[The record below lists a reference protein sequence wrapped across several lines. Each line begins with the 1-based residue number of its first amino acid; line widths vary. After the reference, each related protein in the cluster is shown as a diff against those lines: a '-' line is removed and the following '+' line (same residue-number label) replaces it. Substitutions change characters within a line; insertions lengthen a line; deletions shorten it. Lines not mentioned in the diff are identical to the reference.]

1 LLGAESAIF
10 WNNEI
15 LHEGRINFPLKGRP
29 EATGHGMKIEEAR
42 IEDAKEI
49 MGWFPDK
56 ESVTRWGSP
65 YMSYPLKDDT
75 FFGDIYWDRMSSRVA
90 RTEDGS
96 LLAFGQFY
104 TKLGRCHLARLVINP
119 EYRGRGFGEKFVSA
133 LMDHGAE
140 QLGTDE
146 FSLYVMTANRPAYNC
161 YKNLGFELAR
171 QPEDDARL
179 EDVVFMVARRPGL

>member
-1 LLGAESAIF
+1 
-10 WNNEI
+10 
-15 LHEGRINFPLKGRP
+15 
-29 EATGHGMKIEEAR
+29 MKIEHAA
-42 IEDAKEI
+42 IEQALEI
-49 MGWFPDK
+49 MDWFSDK
-56 ESVTRWGSP
+56 RSVLQWGSP
-65 YMSYPLKDDT
+65 FMKYPLEQEV
-75 FFGDIYWDRMSSRVA
+75 FLQDIHWGEMPTRVA
-90 RTEDGS
+90 FSENGK
-96 LLAFGQFY
+96 LLAFGQYY

-119 EYRGRGFGEKFVSA
+119 EYRGRGLGEKFVSA

-179 EDVVFMVARRPGL
+179 EDVVFMVARQAGD